1 MKKKNRKL
9 KIIIFSIITIIIF
22 IFSFYSPVVFQEGN
36 PLSLFK
42 AIIKLNTS
50 SLDIVKLDWDRERY
64 LTKSRNSQDILENKL
79 KEQGY
84 YFVEQLGSGYLFK
97 NNNSDALIITRKQ
110 YSRFYHIWTI
120 FLK

>member
-50 SLDIVKLDWDRERY
+50 PSDIIKLDQKGEVY

>member
-22 IFSFYSPVVFQEGN
+22 IFSFYSPVIFQEGN
-36 PLSLFK
+36 PLPLFK
-42 AIIKLNTS
+42 AIIKLNIS
-50 SLDIVKLDWDRERY
+50 SLDIVKLDFNGDKY

-79 KEQGY
+79 KNQGY

-120 FLK
+120 F